1 MNEPKR
7 KKQILIVDDEQITLR
22 ALREEFTAAG
32 YAVTT
37 ACDGQA
43 ALGRL
48 SQQHFDLLFL
58 DMHLPRKSGMEVL
71 CECRSSAPN
80 TIVVI
85 ITAYASVET
94 AVDAMRMGAADYIT
108 KPYDI
113 DDLLARTEQLLA
125 AASVLDPKASAP
137 KGTSMEFLGSDPQI
151 QKIRKMVER
160 VCSIPTS
167 VILTGES
174 GTGKGILAK
183 QIHYTG
189 IRAQQ
194 PFIHINCAAIPE
206 NLMESEIFGHERGSF
221 TGASQT
227 QKGKFEL
234 AGEGTIFLDEIGL
247 LSLSLQ
253 SKLLNVLQERTF
265 ERVGGSQSIPLKAR
279 VISATNEDLEQ
290 AVAQGRF
297 REDLYFR
304 LNVIRIDIPPLRY
317 RKGDIPALTEMFLAR
332 FQKKLDKH
340 IRSIDPSFYHVL
352 MEYDWPGNVRE
363 LENAL
368 ESAVALSG
376 DGPLTPDALPM
387 RITQHIKDYGGSPAS
402 EPTTVFMAYL
412 EQQETTAI
420 RSALERFGGHRGKTA
435 EYLGI
440 SKRTLQYKLKNL
452 GLTGQE

>member
-1 MNEPKR
+1 
-7 KKQILIVDDEQITLR
+7 
-22 ALREEFTAAG
+22 
-32 YAVTT
+32 
-37 ACDGQA
+37 
-43 ALGRL
+43 
-48 SQQHFDLLFL
+48 
-58 DMHLPRKSGMEVL
+58 
-71 CECRSSAPN
+71 
-80 TIVVI
+80 
-85 ITAYASVET
+85 
-94 AVDAMRMGAADYIT
+94 
-108 KPYDI
+108 
-113 DDLLARTEQLLA
+113 
-125 AASVLDPKASAP
+125 
-137 KGTSMEFLGSDPQI
+137 MEFLGSDPQI

-189 IRAQQ
+189 IRAKQ

-402 EPTTVFMAYL
+402 EPKTVFKAYL
-412 EQQETTAI
+412 EQQETNAI

>member
-1 MNEPKR
+1 MTEPRQSKR
-7 KKQILIVDDEQITLR
+7 ILIVDDEQITLR
-22 ALREEFTAAG
+22 ALREEFAAAG

-37 ACDGQA
+37 AADGQA
-43 ALGRL
+43 ALEQLAR
-48 SQQHFDLLFL
+48 QHFHLLLL
-58 DMHLPRKSGMEVL
+58 DMHLPQKSGMEVL
-71 CECRSSAPN
+71 RECRTNAPD
-80 TIVVI
+80 TLVII

-94 AVDAMRMGAADYIT
+94 AVSAMRLGAADYIT

-113 DDLLARTEQLLA
+113 DDLLARAEQLLA
-125 AASVLDPKASAP
+125 AALVLEPKAPAA
-137 KGTSMEFLGSDPQI
+137 KGTNREFLGADPQI
-151 QKIRKMVER
+151 QKIRKTVER
-160 VCSIPTS
+160 VRDIPTS

-189 IRAQQ
+189 VRAKR

-206 NLMESEIFGHERGSF
+206 NLMESEIFGHEKGSF

-247 LSLSLQ
+247 LSLNLQ
-253 SKLLNVLQERTF
+253 SKLLNVLQECTF
-265 ERVGGSQSIPLKAR
+265 ERVGGTQPIPLKAR
-279 VISATNEDLEQ
+279 IISATNEDLEQ

-317 RKGDIPALTEMFLAR
+317 RKGDIPALTELFLTR
-332 FQKKLDKH
+332 FQEKLGKR
-340 IRSIDPSFYHVL
+340 IPSIDPSFYHVL
-352 MEYDWPGNVRE
+352 MRYDWPGNVRE

-376 DGPLTPDALPM
+376 DSALTPDALPM
-387 RITQHIKDYGGSPAS
+387 RITQKMADYTEAPA
-402 EPTTVFMAYL
+402 PKTTFKAYL
-412 EQQETTAI
+412 EQQEANAI
-420 RSALERFGGHRGKTA
+420 LSALERFGGHRGKTA

-452 GLTGQE
+452 GITGQE

>member
-1 MNEPKR
+1 M
-7 KKQILIVDDEQITLR
+7 
-22 ALREEFTAAG
+22 
-32 YAVTT
+32 
-37 ACDGQA
+37 
-43 ALGRL
+43 
-48 SQQHFDLLFL
+48 
-58 DMHLPRKSGMEVL
+58 
-71 CECRSSAPN
+71 
-80 TIVVI
+80 
-85 ITAYASVET
+85 
-94 AVDAMRMGAADYIT
+94 
-108 KPYDI
+108 
-113 DDLLARTEQLLA
+113 
-125 AASVLDPKASAP
+125 
-137 KGTSMEFLGSDPQI
+137 
-151 QKIRKMVER
+151 
-160 VCSIPTS
+160 CS
-167 VILTGES
+167 
-174 GTGKGILAK
+174 
-183 QIHYTG
+183 
-189 IRAQQ
+189 
-194 PFIHINCAAIPE
+194 
-206 NLMESEIFGHERGSF
+206 
-221 TGASQT
+221 
-227 QKGKFEL
+227 
-234 AGEGTIFLDEIGL
+234 
-247 LSLSLQ
+247 
-253 SKLLNVLQERTF
+253 RTF

-402 EPTTVFMAYL
+402 EPKTVFKAYL
-412 EQQETTAI
+412 EQQETNAI